1 MEILSA
7 FLDLVLHLD
16 KHLIAFTAEHGQWV
30 YLLLFAIVFCETGL
44 VVTPFLPGDSLLFV
58 AGTLAGAG
66 QLDLLTL
73 YGLFLAAAFLG
84 DNVNYFVGRF
94 LGKRLLEGR
103 HGRLLK
109 QQHLER
115 TRHFYEK
122 HGPKTV
128 ILARFVPIVRTVAPF
143 VAGVGR
149 MRYARYILFSLVGTL
164 AWVTVC
170 AGGGYFFGAVPVV
183 KNNLS
188 AVILGIVV
196 LSVMPGV
203 VEFLRVRGRG
213 KA

>member
-1 MEILSA
+1 MELISA

-16 KHLIAFTAEHGQWV
+16 QHLIAFTAEHGRWV
-30 YLLLFAIVFCETGL
+30 YLLLFVIVFCETGL

-58 AGTLAGAG
+58 AGTLAGTG
-66 QLDLLTL
+66 QLDLPVL
-73 YGLFLAAAFLG
+73 YLLFLAAAFLG
-84 DNVNYFVGRF
+84 DNVNYFVGRL

-109 QQHLER
+109 QQHLTR
-115 TRHFYEK
+115 TQHFYEK

-149 MRYARYILFSLVGTL
+149 MRYPRYILFSVAGTL

-170 AGGGYFFGAVPVV
+170 AGGGYLFGSVPLV

-188 AVILGIVV
+188 AVILGVVV
-196 LSVMPGV
+196 LSILPGV
-203 VEFLRVRGRG
+203 VEILRARRRAG
-213 KA
+213 